1 MKKDLTLKMLT
12 FDPLAVK
19 SCFIHQTKAFS
30 PKIEILSCFLMYM
43 LLSCQNDRKT
53 YKILKQFF
61 GHYWGITKN
70 QDHFHMCAKRGPQGV
85 NMGGQLGFGLINRKG
100 KMAKNQKNREK
111 QCLWLYHW
119 GFQISLK
126 EDDFCKGS
134 KVFFLFSFHLHPVV
148 DKLSTYWP

>member
-1 MKKDLTLKMLT
+1 MLT

-111 QCLWLYHW
+111 QCLWLYKFANNFTNITPFW
-119 GFQISLK
+119 LQKLILFFQ
-126 EDDFCKGS
+126 F
-134 KVFFLFSFHLHPVV
+134 FFLFLKKIMAYQWYH
-148 DKLSTYWP
+148 